1 MAFSSPVT
9 DLAQQVHSAVQSGRQ
24 DRAETDESVP
34 WRQPMPHGRATKPSK
49 VSATWPEGVKISGKS
64 ASISVTGNK
73 RTVAKSAA
81 TLAVQESRI
90 NAGGKTR
97 LHATG
102 AGQASNITVTGS
114 DIQGA
119 GGTLLAA
126 DNRILLQSATFGQN
140 EESRHQSS
148 GWNVGATVRYD
159 GKPNIGITA
168 GGQTGRGNGHGA
180 DENHRHSHIGSSMQ
194 GERTQSW
201 GCSDGMGLVGILGT
215 ACSLRGSF

>member
-1 MAFSSPVT
+1 MAAANAAWQGYQTVQSVR
-9 DLAQQVHSAVQSGRQ
+9 DLAGGRKNIG
-24 DRAETDESVP
+24 EI
-34 WRQPMPHGRATKPSK
+34 G
-49 VSATWPEGVKISGKS
+49 I
-64 ASISVTGNK
+64 SISYRQQKNRSEV
-73 RTVAKSAA
+73 RSD
-81 TLAVQESRI
+81 LSRVQESRI
-90 NAGGKTR
+90 NAGGKTH

-148 GWNVGATVRYD
+148 GWNVGATIRYD
-159 GKPNIGITA
+159 GK
-168 GGQTGRGNGHGA
+168 GNG
-180 DENHRHSHIGSSMQ
+180 ESTYRHSHIGSSMQ
-194 GERTQSW
+194 GERTKSW
-201 GCSDGMGLVGILGT
+201 GCSDGMGLAGILGT

>member
-1 MAFSSPVT
+1 MATANAAWQGYQTVQSVR
-9 DLAQQVHSAVQSGRQ
+9 DLAGGRKNIG
-24 DRAETDESVP
+24 EI
-34 WRQPMPHGRATKPSK
+34 G
-49 VSATWPEGVKISGKS
+49 I
-64 ASISVTGNK
+64 SISYRQQKNRSEV
-73 RTVAKSAA
+73 RSDLSRA
-81 TLAVQESRI
+81 QESRI
-90 NAGGKTR
+90 NAGDKTR

-126 DNRILLQSATFGQN
+126 DNRIRLQSATFGQN

>member
-1 MAFSSPVT
+1 MKRFNRGIQFARYRPGTTSPFGSTKRQAGQSRNGRVSAMAAANAAWQGYQTVQSVR
-9 DLAQQVHSAVQSGRQ
+9 DLAGGRKNIG
-24 DRAETDESVP
+24 EI
-34 WRQPMPHGRATKPSK
+34 G
-49 VSATWPEGVKISGKS
+49 I
-64 ASISVTGNK
+64 SISYRQQKNRSEV
-73 RTVAKSAA
+73 RSD
-81 TLAVQESRI
+81 LSRVQESRI

-102 AGQASNITVTGS
+102 AGQASNITVTSS

-168 GGQTGRGNGHGA
+168 GG
-180 DENHRHSHIGSSMQ
+180 
-194 GERTQSW
+194 
-201 GCSDGMGLVGILGT
+201 
-215 ACSLRGSF
+215 

>member
-24 DRAETDESVP
+24 DRAETDESAP
-34 WRQPMPHGRATKPSK
+34 WRQPKGYQTVQSVRDLAGGRKNIG
-49 VSATWPEGVKISGKS
+49 EIGI
-64 ASISVTGNK
+64 SISYRQQKNRSEV
-73 RTVAKSAA
+73 RSD
-81 TLAVQESRI
+81 LSRVQESRI

-119 GGTLLAA
+119 SGTQLAA

-148 GWNVGATVRYD
+148 G
-159 GKPNIGITA
+159 
-168 GGQTGRGNGHGA
+168 
-180 DENHRHSHIGSSMQ
+180 
-194 GERTQSW
+194 
-201 GCSDGMGLVGILGT
+201 
-215 ACSLRGSF
+215 